1 MPKFKKNLN
10 PQVFLEI
17 SIDGRPAERI
27 TFELFADVVP
37 KTAENFR
44 ALCTGEKGLGESTK
58 KPLYFKG
65 THIHRIIPG
74 FMAQAGDFSRGDG
87 RGGESIYGGKFL
99 DENFK
104 LKHDQPGILSMANSG
119 ENTNGS
125 QFFMTFKAVPHLD
138 GKHVVFGK
146 VLNGKALLKKLEAL
160 GSESGKPTC
169 PVKIVDCGEASNI
182 DTQNQLHG
190 EKEKKLKRAVEYND
204 SDAGGRVKT
213 KKTSSV
219 DKRRKKRKN
228 YCSDSYSSET
238 SDSQSYSSD
247 SGSESQSYSSASLD
261 TSSSSDHRH
270 KRRKGSKKV
279 KRKPAK
285 RKSSHKKSKSK
296 SRGTKRSKRSYGSSS
311 DASKSSSSSSDN
323 ESAGRRTKHPLKKD
337 EENTKIINLE
347 IGKSLEYADKGKQ
360 TVAGSKPLH
369 KDESWADDRVGT
381 QNSEDRSSK
390 FRFYFLKVHVLSGSF
405 YYYAARVQHFLF
417 IYNCRDDTNPIRAD
431 TTLSKA
437 DGNITAVAAG
447 TGISEAGAER
457 NPLSNKPVPTNGQ
470 DLAMGST
477 EDGRVRKGRGFTQ
490 KYSFAR
496 RYRTPSPECSH
507 VRSSYYGGRNDR
519 WNNFNRYGR
528 NGLYGSRSPVRR
540 YQGSPRASSSLRY
553 TRRDRSR
560 SRSRSPVRRRD
571 GGGRHRRPSPRR
583 SHSPAE
589 QHKRDAAYRPRSGRG
604 GGGGPS
610 AANRGRSRSRS
621 KNRDASRSRS
631 PNAAPA
637 KRLSSKYN
645 RRRSSSSRSSSPSGS
660 KGGLVSY

>member
-87 RGGESIYGGKFL
+87 RGGESIYGGKFP

-125 QFFMTFKAVPHLD
+125 QFFITFKAVPHLD

-190 EKEKKLKRAVEYND
+190 EKEKKLKRAVEDNN
-204 SDAGGRVKT
+204 DAGGRVKT

-228 YCSDSYSSET
+228 YSSDSYSSET

-247 SGSESQSYSSASLD
+247 SGSESESYSSASLD

-337 EENTKIINLE
+337 QENTKIINLE
-347 IGKSLEYADKGKQ
+347 MGKSLEYADKGKQ

-369 KDESWADDRVGT
+369 KDENGADDRAGT

-390 FRFYFLKVHVLSGSF
+390 FR
-405 YYYAARVQHFLF
+405 
-417 IYNCRDDTNPIRAD
+417 DDTNPIRAD
-431 TTLSKA
+431 TILSKA

-457 NPLSNKPVPTNGQ
+457 NPLSNEPVPTNGQ

-507 VRSSYYGGRNDR
+507 VRSSYNGGRNDR

-528 NGLYGSRSPVRR
+528 NGLYGARSPVRR
-540 YQGSPRASSSLRY
+540 YQGSPRASSPPRY

-583 SHSPAE
+583 SRSSAE
-589 QHKRDAAYRPRSGRG
+589 QHKCDAAYRPRSGRG
-604 GGGGPS
+604 GDGGPS

-637 KRLSSKYN
+637 KRVSSKYN

>member
-1 MPKFKKNLN
+1 MVRTLFNVRLPAVAMSLN
-10 PQVFLEI
+10 YSCHVGQLQLPWLLNC
-17 SIDGRPAERI
+17 S
-27 TFELFADVVP
+27 
-37 KTAENFR
+37 
-44 ALCTGEKGLGESTK
+44 C
-58 KPLYFKG
+58 
-65 THIHRIIPG
+65 H
-74 FMAQAGDFSRGDG
+74 
-87 RGGESIYGGKFL
+87 
-99 DENFK
+99 
-104 LKHDQPGILSMANSG
+104 LS
-119 ENTNGS
+119 
-125 QFFMTFKAVPHLD
+125 
-138 GKHVVFGK
+138 KHVVFGK

-204 SDAGGRVKT
+204 FDAGGRIKT

-247 SGSESQSYSSASLD
+247 SGSESQSYSSASSD

-405 YYYAARVQHFLF
+405 YYYAARVQHLLF

-519 WNNFNRYGR
+519 WNNFNRY
-528 NGLYGSRSPVRR
+528 
-540 YQGSPRASSSLRY
+540 
-553 TRRDRSR
+553 
-560 SRSRSPVRRRD
+560 
-571 GGGRHRRPSPRR
+571 
-583 SHSPAE
+583 
-589 QHKRDAAYRPRSGRG
+589 
-604 GGGGPS
+604 
-610 AANRGRSRSRS
+610 
-621 KNRDASRSRS
+621 
-631 PNAAPA
+631 
-637 KRLSSKYN
+637 
-645 RRRSSSSRSSSPSGS
+645 
-660 KGGLVSY
+660 

>member
-27 TFELFADVVP
+27 TFQLPTLVLQLFADVVP

-74 FMAQAGDFSRGDG
+74 FMAQAGDFSGGDG
-87 RGGESIYGGKFL
+87 RGGESIYGGKFP

-125 QFFMTFKAVPHLD
+125 QFFITFKAVPHLD

-190 EKEKKLKRAVEYND
+190 EKEKKLKRAVEYNN

-219 DKRRKKRKN
+219 DKRRKRRKN
-228 YCSDSYSSET
+228 YSSDSYSSET

-247 SGSESQSYSSASLD
+247 SGSESQSYSSASSD

-311 DASKSSSSSSDN
+311 DASKSSSTSSDN

-360 TVAGSKPLH
+360 TVAGSKPLY

-390 FRFYFLKVHVLSGSF
+390 F
-405 YYYAARVQHFLF
+405 
-417 IYNCRDDTNPIRAD
+417 RDDTNPIRAD

-447 TGISEAGAER
+447 AGISEAGAER

-528 NGLYGSRSPVRR
+528 NGLYGARSPVRR

-560 SRSRSPVRRRD
+560 SRSRSPVRCRD

-610 AANRGRSRSRS
+610 AANGGRSRSRS

-645 RRRSSSSRSSSPSGS
+645 RRRSSSSRSSSPSCS